1 MIDEK
6 SLEELQKK
14 FDSLSFK
21 NQKKVF
27 QAALTKSA
35 TILKN
40 KTKANLRILKQ
51 NPASIR
57 KRTALEKG
65 IKHRT
70 KLTSVKD
77 MWSLVHIMGDY
88 WLKWIEKGTSERRT
102 KKGYNRGVQKGGY
115 FFNKAQQETQSQV
128 FSELENRINE
138 NILKIWKKEN
148 S

>member
-88 WLKWIEKGTSERRT
+88 RLKWIEKGTTERIT

-115 FFNKAQQETQSQV
+115 FFSKAQQETQSQV
-128 FSELENRINE
+128 FNELENRINE

>member
-1 MIDEK
+1 MIDEQ
-6 SLEELQKK
+6 SLKELQKK

-21 NQKKVF
+21 SQKKVF

-40 KTKANLRILKQ
+40 KTKANLRNLKQ

-57 KRTALEKG
+57 KRTTLDKG

-88 WLKWIEKGTSERRT
+88 RLKWFEKGTIERRT
-102 KKGYNRGVQKGGY
+102 KKGYNRGVQRGGY
-115 FFNKAQQETQSQV
+115 FFSKAQQEVQNQV

-138 NILKIWKKEN
+138 NILKVWKKEN
-148 S
+148 K

>member
-1 MIDEK
+1 MIEED
-6 SLEELQKK
+6 SLKDLQKK

-27 QAALTKSA
+27 QSALTKSA
-35 TILKN
+35 NILKN
-40 KTKANLRILKQ
+40 KTKKNLNSKNTSL
-51 NPASIR
+51 N
-57 KRTALEKG
+57 KG

-70 KLTSVKD
+70 KLTSISD

-88 WLKWIEKGTSERRT
+88 RLKWKEKGTVNRRT
-102 KKGYNRGVQKGGY
+102 KRGYNRGTVKGT
-115 FFNKAQQETQSQV
+115 FFFSKAQQETQSQV
-128 FSELENRINE
+128 FNELESRINE